1 MVRYLLKRLGRG
13 ILTILLSVTL
23 VFFIVRAM
31 PSNPVDLMVSPQ
43 MSEEAQQALIEEF
56 GLDQS
61 KLTQYG
67 LYMKELLHGNLG
79 SSFAKRIPVSQYIA
93 EKLPWTLLLLAAV
106 MLIVILIGI
115 SVGLYAAAH
124 KGKLS
129 DRVISVLVTMGI
141 SVFIPFMAFLLL
153 YIFSFKL
160 KLLPTGGAYTP
171 PKGTGWSYYGD
182 VAKHLILPAIAL
194 SITNL
199 ANAVLYTRNSMID
212 VLHEDYYFVR
222 NRNGMIGMIGVL
234 LILLIG
240 LVGPMLIAKPDGY
253 TQDILQAPSALHWL
267 GTDNIGLDIFA
278 ELVWGART
286 SLYVSVMAM
295 LIAGVIGIPVGLL
308 CGYNTGWLREVID
321 GFIDI
326 FMTLPMLPL
335 MIIIAAVMGTS
346 ITNVAIILG
355 IFSWPQLARVTKNS
369 TMKIREMQ
377 YIEACTCLGLSKP
390 RILFKHI
397 LINATG
403 PVFVNMT
410 LVMASAVLT
419 EASLSFLGLGDPTT
433 WSWGTMLKRAW
444 GQNAVIS
451 SPNPW
456 WWWLLPSL
464 CIVVYVVCFNL
475 LGTAINDSLSPKSR
489 E

>member
-1 MVRYLLKRLGRG
+1 
-13 ILTILLSVTL
+13 
-23 VFFIVRAM
+23 
-31 PSNPVDLMVSPQ
+31 
-43 MSEEAQQALIEEF
+43 
-56 GLDQS
+56 
-61 KLTQYG
+61 
-67 LYMKELLHGNLG
+67 MKE
-79 SSFAKRIPVSQYIA
+79 R
-93 EKLPWTLLLLAAV
+93 
-106 MLIVILIGI
+106 
-115 SVGLYAAAH
+115 
-124 KGKLS
+124 KG
-129 DRVISVLVTMGI
+129 
-141 SVFIPFMAFLLL
+141 FL
-153 YIFSFKL
+153 
-160 KLLPTGGAYTP
+160 
-171 PKGTGWSYYGD
+171 
-182 VAKHLILPAIAL
+182 
-194 SITNL
+194 
-199 ANAVLYTRNSMID
+199 
-212 VLHEDYYFVR
+212 YYFVR

-433 WSWGTMLKRAW
+433 WSWGDHAQAGVGAERRDQLPQSLVVVAAAQLVHRRVC
-444 GQNAVIS
+444 G
-451 SPNPW
+451 
-456 WWWLLPSL
+456 LLQ
-464 CIVVYVVCFNL
+464 FAGN
-475 LGTAINDSLSPKSR
+475 GHQ
-489 E
+489 

>member
-1 MVRYLLKRLGRG
+1 
-13 ILTILLSVTL
+13 
-23 VFFIVRAM
+23 
-31 PSNPVDLMVSPQ
+31 
-43 MSEEAQQALIEEF
+43 
-56 GLDQS
+56 
-61 KLTQYG
+61 
-67 LYMKELLHGNLG
+67 MKE
-79 SSFAKRIPVSQYIA
+79 R
-93 EKLPWTLLLLAAV
+93 
-106 MLIVILIGI
+106 
-115 SVGLYAAAH
+115 
-124 KGKLS
+124 KG
-129 DRVISVLVTMGI
+129 
-141 SVFIPFMAFLLL
+141 FL
-153 YIFSFKL
+153 
-160 KLLPTGGAYTP
+160 
-171 PKGTGWSYYGD
+171 
-182 VAKHLILPAIAL
+182 
-194 SITNL
+194 
-199 ANAVLYTRNSMID
+199 
-212 VLHEDYYFVR
+212 YYFVR

-295 LIAGVIGIPVGLL
+295 LIAGGIGIPVGLL

>member
-1 MVRYLLKRLGRG
+1 
-13 ILTILLSVTL
+13 
-23 VFFIVRAM
+23 
-31 PSNPVDLMVSPQ
+31 
-43 MSEEAQQALIEEF
+43 
-56 GLDQS
+56 
-61 KLTQYG
+61 
-67 LYMKELLHGNLG
+67 MKE
-79 SSFAKRIPVSQYIA
+79 R
-93 EKLPWTLLLLAAV
+93 
-106 MLIVILIGI
+106 
-115 SVGLYAAAH
+115 
-124 KGKLS
+124 KG
-129 DRVISVLVTMGI
+129 
-141 SVFIPFMAFLLL
+141 FL
-153 YIFSFKL
+153 
-160 KLLPTGGAYTP
+160 
-171 PKGTGWSYYGD
+171 
-182 VAKHLILPAIAL
+182 
-194 SITNL
+194 
-199 ANAVLYTRNSMID
+199 
-212 VLHEDYYFVR
+212 YYFVR

-234 LILLIG
+234 LIVLIG
-240 LVGPMLIAKPDGY
+240 LVGPMLITKPDGY

-278 ELVWGART
+278 ELIWGART

-346 ITNVAIILG
+346 ITNVATILG

-451 SPNPW
+451 NPNPW

>member
-1 MVRYLLKRLGRG
+1 
-13 ILTILLSVTL
+13 
-23 VFFIVRAM
+23 
-31 PSNPVDLMVSPQ
+31 
-43 MSEEAQQALIEEF
+43 
-56 GLDQS
+56 
-61 KLTQYG
+61 
-67 LYMKELLHGNLG
+67 MKE
-79 SSFAKRIPVSQYIA
+79 R
-93 EKLPWTLLLLAAV
+93 
-106 MLIVILIGI
+106 
-115 SVGLYAAAH
+115 
-124 KGKLS
+124 KG
-129 DRVISVLVTMGI
+129 
-141 SVFIPFMAFLLL
+141 FL
-153 YIFSFKL
+153 
-160 KLLPTGGAYTP
+160 
-171 PKGTGWSYYGD
+171 
-182 VAKHLILPAIAL
+182 
-194 SITNL
+194 
-199 ANAVLYTRNSMID
+199 
-212 VLHEDYYFVR
+212 YYFVR

-253 TQDILQAPSALHWL
+253 MQDILQAPSALHWL

-295 LIAGVIGIPVGLL
+295 LIAGAIGIPVGLL

>member
-1 MVRYLLKRLGRG
+1 
-13 ILTILLSVTL
+13 
-23 VFFIVRAM
+23 
-31 PSNPVDLMVSPQ
+31 
-43 MSEEAQQALIEEF
+43 
-56 GLDQS
+56 
-61 KLTQYG
+61 
-67 LYMKELLHGNLG
+67 
-79 SSFAKRIPVSQYIA
+79 
-93 EKLPWTLLLLAAV
+93 
-106 MLIVILIGI
+106 
-115 SVGLYAAAH
+115 
-124 KGKLS
+124 
-129 DRVISVLVTMGI
+129 
-141 SVFIPFMAFLLL
+141 
-153 YIFSFKL
+153 
-160 KLLPTGGAYTP
+160 
-171 PKGTGWSYYGD
+171 
-182 VAKHLILPAIAL
+182 
-194 SITNL
+194 
-199 ANAVLYTRNSMID
+199 
-212 VLHEDYYFVR
+212 
-222 NRNGMIGMIGVL
+222 MIGMIGVL

>member
-1 MVRYLLKRLGRG
+1 
-13 ILTILLSVTL
+13 
-23 VFFIVRAM
+23 
-31 PSNPVDLMVSPQ
+31 
-43 MSEEAQQALIEEF
+43 
-56 GLDQS
+56 
-61 KLTQYG
+61 
-67 LYMKELLHGNLG
+67 MKE
-79 SSFAKRIPVSQYIA
+79 R
-93 EKLPWTLLLLAAV
+93 
-106 MLIVILIGI
+106 
-115 SVGLYAAAH
+115 
-124 KGKLS
+124 KG
-129 DRVISVLVTMGI
+129 
-141 SVFIPFMAFLLL
+141 FL
-153 YIFSFKL
+153 
-160 KLLPTGGAYTP
+160 
-171 PKGTGWSYYGD
+171 
-182 VAKHLILPAIAL
+182 
-194 SITNL
+194 
-199 ANAVLYTRNSMID
+199 
-212 VLHEDYYFVR
+212 YYFVR

-234 LILLIG
+234 LIVLIG
-240 LVGPMLIAKPDGY
+240 LVGPMLITKPDGY

-278 ELVWGART
+278 ELIWGART

-295 LIAGVIGIPVGLL
+295 LIACVIGIPVGLL

>member
-1 MVRYLLKRLGRG
+1 
-13 ILTILLSVTL
+13 
-23 VFFIVRAM
+23 
-31 PSNPVDLMVSPQ
+31 
-43 MSEEAQQALIEEF
+43 
-56 GLDQS
+56 
-61 KLTQYG
+61 
-67 LYMKELLHGNLG
+67 MKE
-79 SSFAKRIPVSQYIA
+79 R
-93 EKLPWTLLLLAAV
+93 
-106 MLIVILIGI
+106 
-115 SVGLYAAAH
+115 
-124 KGKLS
+124 KG
-129 DRVISVLVTMGI
+129 
-141 SVFIPFMAFLLL
+141 FL
-153 YIFSFKL
+153 
-160 KLLPTGGAYTP
+160 
-171 PKGTGWSYYGD
+171 
-182 VAKHLILPAIAL
+182 
-194 SITNL
+194 
-199 ANAVLYTRNSMID
+199 
-212 VLHEDYYFVR
+212 YYFVR

-295 LIAGVIGIPVGLL
+295 LIAGAIGIPVGLL

-464 CIVVYVVCFNL
+464 CIVVDVVCFNL

>member
-1 MVRYLLKRLGRG
+1 
-13 ILTILLSVTL
+13 
-23 VFFIVRAM
+23 
-31 PSNPVDLMVSPQ
+31 
-43 MSEEAQQALIEEF
+43 
-56 GLDQS
+56 
-61 KLTQYG
+61 
-67 LYMKELLHGNLG
+67 MKE
-79 SSFAKRIPVSQYIA
+79 R
-93 EKLPWTLLLLAAV
+93 
-106 MLIVILIGI
+106 
-115 SVGLYAAAH
+115 
-124 KGKLS
+124 KG
-129 DRVISVLVTMGI
+129 
-141 SVFIPFMAFLLL
+141 FL
-153 YIFSFKL
+153 
-160 KLLPTGGAYTP
+160 
-171 PKGTGWSYYGD
+171 
-182 VAKHLILPAIAL
+182 
-194 SITNL
+194 
-199 ANAVLYTRNSMID
+199 
-212 VLHEDYYFVR
+212 YYFVR

-475 LGTAINDSLSPKSR
+475 LGTAIKDSLSPKSR

>member
-1 MVRYLLKRLGRG
+1 
-13 ILTILLSVTL
+13 
-23 VFFIVRAM
+23 
-31 PSNPVDLMVSPQ
+31 
-43 MSEEAQQALIEEF
+43 
-56 GLDQS
+56 
-61 KLTQYG
+61 
-67 LYMKELLHGNLG
+67 MKE
-79 SSFAKRIPVSQYIA
+79 R
-93 EKLPWTLLLLAAV
+93 
-106 MLIVILIGI
+106 
-115 SVGLYAAAH
+115 
-124 KGKLS
+124 KG
-129 DRVISVLVTMGI
+129 
-141 SVFIPFMAFLLL
+141 FL
-153 YIFSFKL
+153 
-160 KLLPTGGAYTP
+160 
-171 PKGTGWSYYGD
+171 
-182 VAKHLILPAIAL
+182 
-194 SITNL
+194 
-199 ANAVLYTRNSMID
+199 
-212 VLHEDYYFVR
+212 YYFVR

-295 LIAGVIGIPVGLL
+295 LIAGAIGIPVGLL

>member
-1 MVRYLLKRLGRG
+1 
-13 ILTILLSVTL
+13 
-23 VFFIVRAM
+23 
-31 PSNPVDLMVSPQ
+31 
-43 MSEEAQQALIEEF
+43 
-56 GLDQS
+56 
-61 KLTQYG
+61 
-67 LYMKELLHGNLG
+67 MKE
-79 SSFAKRIPVSQYIA
+79 R
-93 EKLPWTLLLLAAV
+93 
-106 MLIVILIGI
+106 
-115 SVGLYAAAH
+115 
-124 KGKLS
+124 KG
-129 DRVISVLVTMGI
+129 
-141 SVFIPFMAFLLL
+141 FL
-153 YIFSFKL
+153 
-160 KLLPTGGAYTP
+160 
-171 PKGTGWSYYGD
+171 
-182 VAKHLILPAIAL
+182 
-194 SITNL
+194 
-199 ANAVLYTRNSMID
+199 
-212 VLHEDYYFVR
+212 YYFVR

-295 LIAGVIGIPVGLL
+295 LI
-308 CGYNTGWLREVID
+308 
-321 GFIDI
+321 DI
-326 FMTLPMLPL
+326 FMTLPKLPL

>member
-1 MVRYLLKRLGRG
+1 
-13 ILTILLSVTL
+13 
-23 VFFIVRAM
+23 
-31 PSNPVDLMVSPQ
+31 
-43 MSEEAQQALIEEF
+43 
-56 GLDQS
+56 
-61 KLTQYG
+61 
-67 LYMKELLHGNLG
+67 MKE
-79 SSFAKRIPVSQYIA
+79 R
-93 EKLPWTLLLLAAV
+93 
-106 MLIVILIGI
+106 
-115 SVGLYAAAH
+115 
-124 KGKLS
+124 KG
-129 DRVISVLVTMGI
+129 
-141 SVFIPFMAFLLL
+141 FL
-153 YIFSFKL
+153 
-160 KLLPTGGAYTP
+160 
-171 PKGTGWSYYGD
+171 
-182 VAKHLILPAIAL
+182 
-194 SITNL
+194 
-199 ANAVLYTRNSMID
+199 
-212 VLHEDYYFVR
+212 YYFVR

-433 WSWGTMLKRAW
+433 WS
-444 GQNAVIS
+444 
-451 SPNPW
+451 
-456 WWWLLPSL
+456 
-464 CIVVYVVCFNL
+464 
-475 LGTAINDSLSPKSR
+475 
-489 E
+489 

>member
-1 MVRYLLKRLGRG
+1 
-13 ILTILLSVTL
+13 
-23 VFFIVRAM
+23 
-31 PSNPVDLMVSPQ
+31 
-43 MSEEAQQALIEEF
+43 
-56 GLDQS
+56 
-61 KLTQYG
+61 
-67 LYMKELLHGNLG
+67 MKE
-79 SSFAKRIPVSQYIA
+79 R
-93 EKLPWTLLLLAAV
+93 
-106 MLIVILIGI
+106 
-115 SVGLYAAAH
+115 
-124 KGKLS
+124 KG
-129 DRVISVLVTMGI
+129 
-141 SVFIPFMAFLLL
+141 FL
-153 YIFSFKL
+153 
-160 KLLPTGGAYTP
+160 
-171 PKGTGWSYYGD
+171 
-182 VAKHLILPAIAL
+182 
-194 SITNL
+194 
-199 ANAVLYTRNSMID
+199 
-212 VLHEDYYFVR
+212 YYFVH

-240 LVGPMLIAKPDGY
+240 LVGPMLITKPDGY

-278 ELVWGART
+278 ELIWGART

>member
-1 MVRYLLKRLGRG
+1 
-13 ILTILLSVTL
+13 
-23 VFFIVRAM
+23 
-31 PSNPVDLMVSPQ
+31 
-43 MSEEAQQALIEEF
+43 
-56 GLDQS
+56 
-61 KLTQYG
+61 
-67 LYMKELLHGNLG
+67 MKE
-79 SSFAKRIPVSQYIA
+79 R
-93 EKLPWTLLLLAAV
+93 
-106 MLIVILIGI
+106 
-115 SVGLYAAAH
+115 
-124 KGKLS
+124 KG
-129 DRVISVLVTMGI
+129 
-141 SVFIPFMAFLLL
+141 FL
-153 YIFSFKL
+153 
-160 KLLPTGGAYTP
+160 
-171 PKGTGWSYYGD
+171 
-182 VAKHLILPAIAL
+182 
-194 SITNL
+194 
-199 ANAVLYTRNSMID
+199 
-212 VLHEDYYFVR
+212 YYFVR

-278 ELVWGART
+278 ELVLGARP